1 MKLYEYQVKKIFA
14 QYGINIQ
21 KGELA
26 KTPQEAKQIAAA
38 IGGPVVLKSQVLVG
52 GRGKAGGVKIVDD
65 LSGVEKA
72 ADKILKTE
80 IKGYKPN
87 GILVLEKIEI
97 KQEFYLS
104 IVLDRKMKKTVII
117 FSSFGGMDI
126 EEISKKHPEKVAK
139 IYIEELLG
147 LQDFHINR
155 LLPLLNKDREIFLK
169 LKEIVKKLYSIYKKY
184 DGLIVEI
191 NPLILT
197 ENGDLVALD
206 GKMEIDNNA
215 QYRQKS
221 LVDASNGVEED
232 PIELIGKQA
241 GFVVIKLKGNISI
254 ISNGA
259 GLALSTLDL
268 LHKYNMGVANILDL
282 SGGATPEKVMRA
294 IKVVMQ
300 DKDVKGIL
308 FNIFGGI
315 TRCDEIA
322 RGIAGALKSIPENIS
337 VVCRLQGTNRDEGIN
352 LLKDVNLDADI
363 DLEETVKNI
372 VSTVNRGWRI

>member
-1 MKLYEYQVKKIFA
+1 MKLYEYQVKEIFSK
-14 QYGINIQ
+14 YGINIQ
-21 KGELA
+21 KGKLA

-38 IGGPVVLKSQVLVG
+38 IGVPVVLKSQVLVG

-65 LSGVEKA
+65 LSDVEKVA
-72 ADKILKTE
+72 GKILKTE
-80 IKGYKPN
+80 IKDHKPK

-104 IVLDRKMKKTVII
+104 IVLDRKMKKTLVI

-126 EEISKKHPEKVAK
+126 EEISKKHPEKIAK
-139 IYIEELLG
+139 LYVEELLG
-147 LQDFHINR
+147 IQDFHINR
-155 LLPLLNKDREIFLK
+155 LLPLVDNNREMFSK
-169 LKEIVKKLYSIYKKY
+169 LKKIVKILYSIYKKY
-184 DGLIVEI
+184 DSLIVEI
-191 NPLILT
+191 NPLALT

-215 QYRQKS
+215 NYRQKL
-221 LVDASNGVEED
+221 LVDTENKDEED
-232 PIELIGKQA
+232 PIELIGKNA

-268 LHKYNMGVANILDL
+268 LYKYNMGVANILDL
-282 SGGATPEKVMRA
+282 SGGATPEKVIRA
-294 IKVVMQ
+294 VKVVIQ

-322 RGIAGALKSIPENIS
+322 RGIAGALKNIPENIS
-337 VVCRLQGTNRDEGIN
+337 VVCRLQGTNREEGISI
-352 LLKDVNLDADI
+352 LKDVSLNAET

-372 VSTVNRGWRI
+372 VSTMNRG

>member
-1 MKLYEYQVKKIFA
+1 MKLYEYQVKDIFSK
-14 QYGINIQ
+14 YGINIR
-21 KGELA
+21 KGKLA
-26 KTPQEAKQIAAA
+26 KTPQEAKQIAAV
-38 IGGPVVLKSQVLVG
+38 IGVPVVLKSQVLVG

-65 LSGVEKA
+65 LSDVEKV

-80 IKGYKPN
+80 IKGYKPI
-87 GILVLEKIEI
+87 GILVDEKAEI
-97 KQEFYLS
+97 KQEFYLG
-104 IVLDRKMKKTVII
+104 IVLDRKMKKTLVI

-126 EEISKKHPEKVAK
+126 EEVSKKHPEKICKLYV
-139 IYIEELLG
+139 EELLG
-147 LQDFHINR
+147 IQDFHINR
-155 LLPLLNKDREIFLK
+155 LLPLVDNNKEMFLK
-169 LKEIVKKLYSIYKKY
+169 LKKIVKTLYSIYKKY
-184 DGLIVEI
+184 DSLIVEI
-191 NPLILT
+191 NPLALT

-215 QYRQKS
+215 SYRQKL
-221 LVDASNGVEED
+221 LVDTDNKDEEN
-232 PIELIGKQA
+232 PIELIGKKA

-282 SGGATPEKVMRA
+282 SGGATPEKVIRA
-294 IKVVMQ
+294 VKVVIQ

-322 RGIAGALKSIPENIS
+322 RGIAGALKSIPDDIS
-337 VVCRLQGTNRDEGIN
+337 VVCRLQGTNREEGISI
-352 LLKDVNLDADI
+352 LKDVSLNAET
-363 DLEETVKNI
+363 DLEEVVKNI
-372 VSTVNRGWRI
+372 VSRMNRG

>member
-1 MKLYEYQVKKIFA
+1 MKLYEYQVKEIFS
-14 QYGINIQ
+14 QYGIGIQ
-21 KGELA
+21 KGKLA
-26 KTPQEAKQIAAA
+26 KTPQEAKKIAAN

-52 GRGKAGGVKIVDD
+52 GRGKAGGVKLVDD
-65 LSGVEKA
+65 LDKVEKVA
-72 ADKILKTE
+72 ETIMKTE
-80 IKGYKPN
+80 IKGNKPI

-104 IVLDRKMKKTVII
+104 IVLDRKMKKTLVI

-126 EEISKKHPEKVAK
+126 EEVSKKHPEKITKLYV
-139 IYIEELLG
+139 EELLDI
-147 LQDFHINR
+147 QDFHINR
-155 LLPLLNKDREIFLK
+155 LLPLVDNNREMFSK
-169 LKEIVKKLYSIYKKY
+169 LKKIVKLFYSIYKKY
-184 DGLIVEI
+184 DSLIVEI
-191 NPLILT
+191 NPLALA

-206 GKMEIDNNA
+206 GKLEIDNNA
-215 QYRQKS
+215 EYRQKS
-221 LVDASNGVEED
+221 LTDSENKDEED
-232 PIELIGKQA
+232 PIELIGKKA

-268 LHKYNMGVANILDL
+268 LDKYNMGVANILDL
-282 SGGATPEKVMRA
+282 SGGATPEKVIKA
-294 IKVVMQ
+294 VKVVIQ

-322 RGIAGALKSIPENIS
+322 RGIAGALKSIPEDIF

-352 LLKDVNLDADI
+352 ILKDVNLNADTG
-363 DLEETVKNI
+363 LEETVKNI
-372 VSTVNRGWRI
+372 VSIMNRE

>member
-1 MKLYEYQVKKIFA
+1 MKLYEYQVKEIFSK
-14 QYGINIQ
+14 YGINIQ
-21 KGELA
+21 KGKLA
-26 KTPQEAKQIAAA
+26 KTPQEAKHIAAA
-38 IGGPVVLKSQVLVG
+38 IGVPVVLKSQVLVG
-52 GRGKAGGVKIVDD
+52 GRGKAGGVKIVDG
-65 LSGVEKA
+65 LSDVEKVA
-72 ADKILKTE
+72 SKILKTE
-80 IKGYKPN
+80 IKGHKPK
-87 GILVLEKIEI
+87 GILFLEKIEI

-104 IVLDRKMKKTVII
+104 IVLDRKMKKTLVI

-126 EEISKKHPEKVAK
+126 EEISKKHPEKIAK
-139 IYIEELLG
+139 LYVEELLG
-147 LQDFHINR
+147 IQDFHINR
-155 LLPLLNKDREIFLK
+155 LLPLVDNNKEMFSK
-169 LKEIVKKLYSIYKKY
+169 LKKIVKTLYSIYKKY
-184 DGLIVEI
+184 DSLIVEI
-191 NPLILT
+191 NPLALT

-215 QYRQKS
+215 NYRQKL
-221 LVDASNGVEED
+221 LVDTENKGEED
-232 PIELIGKQA
+232 PIELIGKNA

-282 SGGATPEKVMRA
+282 SGGATPEKVMQA
-294 IKVVMQ
+294 IKVVIQ

-322 RGIAGALKSIPENIS
+322 RGIAGALNSIPEDIS

-352 LLKDVNLDADI
+352 ILKDVNLDADT

-372 VSTVNRGWRI
+372 VSTVNRG

>member
-1 MKLYEYQVKKIFA
+1 MKLYEYQVKEIFSK
-14 QYGINIQ
+14 YGINIQ
-21 KGELA
+21 KGKFA

-38 IGGPVVLKSQVLVG
+38 IGVPVVLKSQVLVG

-65 LSGVEKA
+65 LSDVEKV

-80 IKGYKPN
+80 IKGYKPI
-87 GILVLEKIEI
+87 GILVDKKTEI
-97 KQEFYLS
+97 KQEFYLG
-104 IVLDRKMKKTVII
+104 IVFDRKMKKTVII
-117 FSSFGGMDI
+117 FSPSGGIDI
-126 EEISKKHPEKVAK
+126 EEMSKRCPQKITK
-139 IYIEELLG
+139 IYIDELLA
-147 LQDFHINR
+147 LQEFHINR
-155 LLPLLNKDREIFLK
+155 LLPLVDNDREMFSK
-169 LKEIVKKLYSIYKKY
+169 LKKIVKELYSIYKKY
-184 DGLIVEI
+184 DSLIVEI
-191 NPLILT
+191 NPLALT

-215 QYRQKS
+215 SYRQKL
-221 LVDASNGVEED
+221 LVDTDNKDEEN
-232 PIELIGKQA
+232 PIELIGKKA

-268 LHKYNMGVANILDL
+268 LHKHNMGVANILDL

-294 IKVVMQ
+294 VKVVIQ

-322 RGIAGALKSIPENIS
+322 RGIAGALKSIPDDIS
-337 VVCRLQGTNRDEGIN
+337 VVCRLQGTNREEGISI
-352 LLKDVNLDADI
+352 LKDVSLNAET
-363 DLEETVKNI
+363 DLEEVVKNI
-372 VSTVNRGWRI
+372 VSTMNRG

>member
-1 MKLYEYQVKKIFA
+1 MKLYEYQVKEIFSK
-14 QYGINIQ
+14 YGINIQ
-21 KGELA
+21 KGKFA

-38 IGGPVVLKSQVLVG
+38 IGVPVVLKSQVLVG

-65 LSGVEKA
+65 LSDVEKVA
-72 ADKILKTE
+72 GKILRTE
-80 IKGYKPN
+80 IKGYKPI
-87 GILVLEKIEI
+87 GILVDKKTEI
-97 KQEFYLS
+97 KQEFYLG
-104 IVLDRKMKKTVII
+104 IVFDRKMKKTVII
-117 FSSFGGMDI
+117 FSPSGGIDI
-126 EEISKKHPEKVAK
+126 EEMSKRCPQKITK
-139 IYIEELLG
+139 IYIDELLA
-147 LQDFHINR
+147 LQEFHINR
-155 LLPLLNKDREIFLK
+155 LLPLVDNDKEMFSK
-169 LKEIVKKLYSIYKKY
+169 LKKIVKELYSIYKKY
-184 DGLIVEI
+184 DSLIVEI
-191 NPLILT
+191 NPLALT

-215 QYRQKS
+215 SYRQKL
-221 LVDASNGVEED
+221 LVDTDNKDEEN
-232 PIELIGKQA
+232 PIELIGKKA

-294 IKVVMQ
+294 VKVVIQ

-322 RGIAGALKSIPENIS
+322 RGIAGALKSIPEDIS
-337 VVCRLQGTNRDEGIN
+337 VVCRLQGTNREEGISI
-352 LLKDVNLDADI
+352 LKDVSLNAET
-363 DLEETVKNI
+363 DLEEVVKNI
-372 VSTVNRGWRI
+372 VSTMNRG

>member
-1 MKLYEYQVKKIFA
+1 MKLYEYQVKEIFA
-14 QYGINIQ
+14 KHGINIQ
-21 KGELA
+21 KGKLA
-26 KTPQEAKQIAAA
+26 KTPQEAKQIAAV

-65 LSGVEKA
+65 LSEVEKVA
-72 ADKILKTE
+72 EKILKTE

-104 IVLDRKMKKTVII
+104 IVLDRKMKKTLVI

-126 EEISKKHPEKVAK
+126 EEVSKKHPAKVAK
-139 IYIEELLG
+139 IYVEELLS
-147 LQDFHINR
+147 LQEFHINR
-155 LLPLLNKDREIFLK
+155 LLPLLNNDREILSK
-169 LKEIVKKLYSIYKKY
+169 LKEVVKKLYSIYKKY

-191 NPLILT
+191 NPLALI

-232 PIELIGKQA
+232 PIELIGKEA

-268 LHKYNMGVANILDL
+268 LDKYNIGVANILDL

-294 IKVVMQ
+294 IKVVIQ

-322 RGIAGALKSIPENIS
+322 RGIAGALKSIPEDIS
-337 VVCRLQGTNRDEGIN
+337 VVCRLQGTNREEGIN
-352 LLKDVNLDADI
+352 ILKDVNLEADT

-372 VSTVNRGWRI
+372 VSTMNRG

>member
-1 MKLYEYQVKKIFA
+1 VKLYEYQAKEIFA
-14 QYGINIQ
+14 KYEINIQ

-26 KTPQEAKQIAAA
+26 KTPQEAKQVAAV

-65 LSGVEKA
+65 LGDVEKV
-72 ADKILKTE
+72 ADKILKSE
-80 IKGYKPN
+80 IKGYKPK

-126 EEISKKHPEKVAK
+126 EEVSKKHPEKVAK
-139 IYIEELLG
+139 IYVEELLG

-155 LLPLLNKDREIFLK
+155 LLPLLNNNREILSK
-169 LKEIVKKLYSIYKKY
+169 LKNIVKKLYSIYKRY
-184 DGLIVEI
+184 DCLIVEI
-191 NPLILT
+191 NPLALA

-215 QYRQKS
+215 SYRQKL
-221 LVDASNGVEED
+221 LVDTENKDEED

-241 GFVVIKLKGNISI
+241 GFVVIKLKGPVSI

-322 RGIAGALKSIPENIS
+322 RGIAGALKSIPEDIS
-337 VVCRLQGTNRDEGIN
+337 VVCRLQGTNREEGIN
-352 LLKDVNLDADI
+352 ILKDVNLDAET

-372 VSTVNRGWRI
+372 VSTMNRG

>member
-1 MKLYEYQVKKIFA
+1 MKLYEYQVKDIFSK
-14 QYGINIQ
+14 YGINIR
-21 KGELA
+21 KGKLA
-26 KTPQEAKQIAAA
+26 KTPQEAKQIAAV
-38 IGGPVVLKSQVLVG
+38 IGVPVVLKSQVLVG

-65 LSGVEKA
+65 LSDVEKV

-80 IKGYKPN
+80 IKGYKPI
-87 GILVLEKIEI
+87 GILVDEKAEI
-97 KQEFYLS
+97 KQEFYLG
-104 IVLDRKMKKTVII
+104 IVLDRKMKKTLVI

-126 EEISKKHPEKVAK
+126 EEVSKKHPEKICKLYV
-139 IYIEELLG
+139 EELLG
-147 LQDFHINR
+147 IQDFHINR
-155 LLPLLNKDREIFLK
+155 LLPLVDNDREMFSK
-169 LKEIVKKLYSIYKKY
+169 LKKIVKELYSIYKKY
-184 DGLIVEI
+184 DSLIVEI
-191 NPLILT
+191 NPLALT

-215 QYRQKS
+215 SYRQKL
-221 LVDASNGVEED
+221 LVDTDNKDEEN
-232 PIELIGKQA
+232 PIELIGKKA

-282 SGGATPEKVMRA
+282 SGGATPEKVIRA
-294 IKVVMQ
+294 VKVVIQ

-322 RGIAGALKSIPENIS
+322 RGIAGALKSIPDDIS
-337 VVCRLQGTNRDEGIN
+337 VVCRLQGTNREEGISI
-352 LLKDVNLDADI
+352 LKDVSLNAET
-363 DLEETVKNI
+363 DLEEVVKNI
-372 VSTVNRGWRI
+372 VSTMNRG

>member
-1 MKLYEYQVKKIFA
+1 MKLYEYQVKEIFSK
-14 QYGINIQ
+14 YGINIQ
-21 KGELA
+21 KGKFA

-38 IGGPVVLKSQVLVG
+38 IGVPVVLKSQVLVG

-65 LSGVEKA
+65 LSDVEKVA
-72 ADKILKTE
+72 GKILKTE
-80 IKGYKPN
+80 IKGYKPI

-104 IVLDRKMKKTVII
+104 IVLDRKMKKTLVI

-126 EEISKKHPEKVAK
+126 EEVSKEHPEKIAK
-139 IYIEELLG
+139 LYVEELLG
-147 LQDFHINR
+147 IQDFHINR
-155 LLPLLNKDREIFLK
+155 LLPLVDNNREIFSK
-169 LKEIVKKLYSIYKKY
+169 LKEIVKKLYSIYKKF
-184 DGLIVEI
+184 DCLIVEI
-191 NPLILT
+191 NPLTLT

-221 LVDASNGVEED
+221 LVDTSNGVEED
-232 PIELIGKQA
+232 AIELVGKQA

-268 LHKYNMGVANILDL
+268 LDKYNMGVANILDL
-282 SGGATPEKVMRA
+282 SGGATPEKVIRA
-294 IKVVMQ
+294 IKVVIQ

-322 RGIAGALKSIPENIS
+322 RGIAGALNSIPEDIS
-337 VVCRLQGTNRDEGIN
+337 VVCRLQGTNREEGISI
-352 LLKDVNLDADI
+352 LKDVGLNAET

-372 VSTVNRGWRI
+372 VSTMNRG

>member
-1 MKLYEYQVKKIFA
+1 VKLYEYQAKEIFA
-14 QYGINIQ
+14 KYEINIQ

-26 KTPQEAKQIAAA
+26 KTPQDAKQIAAV

-65 LSGVEKA
+65 LSDVEKV
-72 ADKILKTE
+72 ADKMLKSE

-126 EEISKKHPEKVAK
+126 EEVSKKHPEKIAK
-139 IYIEELLG
+139 IYVEELLG
-147 LQDFHINR
+147 FQDFHINR
-155 LLPLLNKDREIFLK
+155 LLPLLNNDREILSK
-169 LKEIVKKLYSIYKKY
+169 LKKIVKKLYSIYKKY
-184 DGLIVEI
+184 DCLIAEI
-191 NPLILT
+191 NPLALT

-221 LVDASNGVEED
+221 LVDTSNGIEED

-294 IKVVMQ
+294 VKVVLQ

-322 RGIAGALKSIPENIS
+322 RGIAGALKSIPEDIS

-352 LLKDVNLDADI
+352 ILKDVNLDADT

-372 VSTVNRGWRI
+372 VSIMNRG

>member
-1 MKLYEYQVKKIFA
+1 MKLYEYQVKEIFSK
-14 QYGINIQ
+14 YGINIQ
-21 KGELA
+21 KGKLA

-38 IGGPVVLKSQVLVG
+38 IGVPVVLKSQVLVG
-52 GRGKAGGVKIVDD
+52 GRGKAGGVKIVND
-65 LSGVEKA
+65 LSDVEKVA
-72 ADKILKTE
+72 GKILKTE
-80 IKGYKPN
+80 IKDHKPK

-104 IVLDRKMKKTVII
+104 IVLDRKMKKTLVI

-126 EEISKKHPEKVAK
+126 EEISKKHPEKIAK
-139 IYIEELLG
+139 LYVEELLG
-147 LQDFHINR
+147 IQDFHINR
-155 LLPLLNKDREIFLK
+155 LLLLVDNNREMFSK
-169 LKEIVKKLYSIYKKY
+169 LKKIVKTLYFIYKKY
-184 DGLIVEI
+184 DSLIVEI
-191 NPLILT
+191 NPLALT

-215 QYRQKS
+215 NYRQKL
-221 LVDASNGVEED
+221 LVDTENKYEED
-232 PIELIGKQA
+232 PIELIGKNA

-268 LHKYNMGVANILDL
+268 LYKYNMGVANILDL
-282 SGGATPEKVMRA
+282 SGGATPEKVIRA
-294 IKVVMQ
+294 VKVVIQ

-322 RGIAGALKSIPENIS
+322 RGIAGALKNIPENIS
-337 VVCRLQGTNRDEGIN
+337 VVCRLQGTNREEGISI
-352 LLKDVNLDADI
+352 LKDVGLNAET

-372 VSTVNRGWRI
+372 VLTMNRG

>member
-1 MKLYEYQVKKIFA
+1 MKLYEYQAKEIFSK
-14 QYGINIQ
+14 YGISIQ
-21 KGELA
+21 KGKLA
-26 KTPQEAKQIAAA
+26 KTPQEAKQIATT
-38 IGGPVVLKSQVLVG
+38 IGGSVVLKSQVLVG

-65 LSGVEKA
+65 LSDVEKT

-104 IVLDRKMKKTVII
+104 VVLDRKMKKTVII

-139 IYIEELLG
+139 IYVEELLG

-155 LLPLLNKDREIFLK
+155 LLPLLNNDREILSK
-169 LKEIVKKLYSIYKKY
+169 LKNIVKKLYSIYKKY
-184 DGLIVEI
+184 DCLIVEI
-191 NPLILT
+191 NPLALT
-197 ENGDLVALD
+197 DNGDLVALD

-215 QYRQKS
+215 SYRQKS
-221 LVDASNGVEED
+221 LVDTRNGIEED
-232 PIELIGKQA
+232 PIELIGKKA

-268 LHKYNMGVANILDL
+268 LDKYNMGVANILDL

-294 IKVVMQ
+294 IKVVIQ
-300 DKDVKGIL
+300 DKDVKRIL

-322 RGIAGALKSIPENIS
+322 RGIAGALKSIPRDIS
-337 VVCRLQGTNRDEGIN
+337 VICRLQGTNREEGIN
-352 LLKDVNLDADI
+352 ILKEVNLNADT
-363 DLEETVKNI
+363 DLEEAIKNI
-372 VSTVNRGWRI
+372 VSTMNRG

>member
-1 MKLYEYQVKKIFA
+1 MKLYEYQVKEIFSK
-14 QYGINIQ
+14 YGIGIQ
-21 KGELA
+21 KGKFA
-26 KTPQEAKQIAAA
+26 KTPQEAKQIAAN

-65 LSGVEKA
+65 LSDVEKV
-72 ADKILKTE
+72 ADEILKTE
-80 IKGYKPN
+80 IKGFKPV
-87 GILVLEKIEI
+87 GILVEKKMEI
-97 KQEFYLS
+97 KKELYLS
-104 IVLDRKMKKTVII
+104 IVFDRKMKKTIII
-117 FSSFGGMDI
+117 FSPSGGMDI
-126 EEISKKHPEKVAK
+126 EEISKSSPEKITKV
-139 IYIEELLG
+139 YINELLG
-147 LQDFHINR
+147 LQSFHINR
-155 LLPLLNKDREIFLK
+155 LLPLVNNDKEMFSK
-169 LKEIVKKLYSIYKKY
+169 LKKIVKALYSIYKKS
-184 DGLIVEI
+184 DSMIVEI
-191 NPLILT
+191 NPLALT

-215 QYRQKS
+215 EYRQKS
-221 LVDASNGVEED
+221 LIGTDNKNAED
-232 PIELIGKQA
+232 PIEIIGKEA

-268 LHKYNMGVANILDL
+268 LDKYNMGVANILDL
-282 SGGATPEKVMRA
+282 SGGATPEKVMQA
-294 IKVVMQ
+294 VKVVIQ

-322 RGIAGALKSIPENIS
+322 RGIAGALKSIPEDIS

-352 LLKDVNLDADI
+352 ILKGVNLDADT

-372 VSTVNRGWRI
+372 VSTMNRGQTI

>member
-1 MKLYEYQVKKIFA
+1 MKLYEYQVKEIFSK
-14 QYGINIQ
+14 YGINIR
-21 KGELA
+21 KGKLA
-26 KTPQEAKQIAAA
+26 KTPQEAKQIAAV
-38 IGGPVVLKSQVLVG
+38 IGVPVVLKSQVLVG

-65 LSGVEKA
+65 LSDVEKV

-80 IKGYKPN
+80 IKGYKPI
-87 GILVLEKIEI
+87 GILVDEKAEI
-97 KQEFYLS
+97 KQEFYLG
-104 IVLDRKMKKTVII
+104 IVLDRKMKKTLVI

-126 EEISKKHPEKVAK
+126 EEVSKKHPEKICKLYV
-139 IYIEELLG
+139 EELLG
-147 LQDFHINR
+147 IQDFHINR
-155 LLPLLNKDREIFLK
+155 LLPLVDNNKEMFLK
-169 LKEIVKKLYSIYKKY
+169 LKKIAKTLYFIYKKY
-184 DGLIVEI
+184 DSLIVEI
-191 NPLILT
+191 NPLALT

-215 QYRQKS
+215 NYRQKL
-221 LVDASNGVEED
+221 LVDTENEDEED
-232 PIELIGKQA
+232 PIELIGKKA

-282 SGGATPEKVMRA
+282 SGGATPEKVIRA
-294 IKVVMQ
+294 VKVVIQ

-322 RGIAGALKSIPENIS
+322 RGIAGALKSIPDDIS
-337 VVCRLQGTNRDEGIN
+337 VVCRLQGTNREEGISI
-352 LLKDVNLDADI
+352 LKDVSLNAET
-363 DLEETVKNI
+363 DLEEVVKNI
-372 VSTVNRGWRI
+372 VSTMNRG

>member
-1 MKLYEYQVKKIFA
+1 MKLYEYQAKDIFSK
-14 QYGINIQ
+14 YGINIQ
-21 KGELA
+21 KGKLA
-26 KTPQEAKQIAAA
+26 ETPQEAKQIAEA

-65 LSGVEKA
+65 LSDVEKV

-80 IKGYKPN
+80 IKGYKPIR
-87 GILVLEKIEI
+87 ILVEEKTEI
-97 KQEFYLS
+97 KQELYLS
-104 IVLDRKMKKTVII
+104 IVFDRKMKKTLII
-117 FSSFGGMDI
+117 FSSFGGMEI
-126 EEISKKHPEKVAK
+126 EEISKKHPGKIAK
-139 IYIEELLG
+139 LYVEELLG
-147 LQDFHINR
+147 IQDFHINR
-155 LLPLLNKDREIFLK
+155 LLPLVDNNREMFSK
-169 LKEIVKKLYSIYKKY
+169 LKKIVKTLYSIYKKY
-184 DGLIVEI
+184 DCLIVEI
-191 NPLILT
+191 NPLALT
-197 ENGDLVALD
+197 KNGDLVALD

-215 QYRQKS
+215 NYRQKLLIDS
-221 LVDASNGVEED
+221 ENKDEED
-232 PIELIGKQA
+232 PIELIGKNA

-322 RGIAGALKSIPENIS
+322 RGIAGALKSIPEDIS
-337 VVCRLQGTNRDEGIN
+337 VVCRLQGTNREEGIKI
-352 LLKDVNLDADI
+352 LKDVNLDAET
-363 DLEETVKNI
+363 DLEKTVKNI
-372 VSTVNRGWRI
+372 VSTMNRG

>member
-1 MKLYEYQVKKIFA
+1 MKLYEYQAKEIFSKH
-14 QYGINIQ
+14 GISIQ
-21 KGELA
+21 KGKLA
-26 KTPQEAKQIAAA
+26 KTPQEAKQIAAF

-65 LSGVEKA
+65 LSDVEKV
-72 ADKILKTE
+72 ADKILKSE
-80 IKGYKPN
+80 IKGYKPK

-104 IVLDRKMKKTVII
+104 IVLDRKMKKTLVI

-126 EEISKKHPEKVAK
+126 EEVSKKHPEKITKLYV
-139 IYIEELLG
+139 EELLG
-147 LQDFHINR
+147 IQDFHINR
-155 LLPLLNKDREIFLK
+155 LLPLVDNNKEMFSK
-169 LKEIVKKLYSIYKKY
+169 LKKIVKILYSIYKKY
-184 DGLIVEI
+184 DSLVVEI
-191 NPLILT
+191 NPLALT

-215 QYRQKS
+215 SYRQKL
-221 LVDASNGVEED
+221 LVDTENKDEED
-232 PIELIGKQA
+232 PIELIGKKA

-294 IKVVMQ
+294 IKVVIQ

-322 RGIAGALKSIPENIS
+322 RGIAGALKVIPEDIS
-337 VVCRLQGTNRDEGIN
+337 VVCRLQGTNREEGIN
-352 LLKDVNLDADI
+352 ILKDVNLDADT

-372 VSTVNRGWRI
+372 VSTMNRG

>member
-1 MKLYEYQVKKIFA
+1 MKLYEYQVKEIFSK
-14 QYGINIQ
+14 YGINIQ
-21 KGELA
+21 KGKLA

-38 IGGPVVLKSQVLVG
+38 IGVPVVLKSQVLVG

-65 LSGVEKA
+65 LSDAEKVA
-72 ADKILKTE
+72 GKILKTE
-80 IKGYKPN
+80 IKDYKPK

-104 IVLDRKMKKTVII
+104 IVLDRKMKKTLII

-126 EEISKKHPEKVAK
+126 EEVSKKHPEKIAK
-139 IYIEELLG
+139 LYVEELLG
-147 LQDFHINR
+147 IQDFHINR
-155 LLPLLNKDREIFLK
+155 LLPLVDNNREMFSK
-169 LKEIVKKLYSIYKKY
+169 LKKIVKTLYFIYKKY
-184 DGLIVEI
+184 DSLIVEI
-191 NPLILT
+191 NPLALT

-206 GKMEIDNNA
+206 GKMEIDNDA
-215 QYRQKS
+215 SYRQKL
-221 LVDASNGVEED
+221 LVDTENKDEED
-232 PIELIGKQA
+232 PIELIGKKA

-268 LHKYNMGVANILDL
+268 LYKYNMGVANILDL
-282 SGGATPEKVMRA
+282 SGGATPEKVIRA
-294 IKVVMQ
+294 VKVVIQ

-322 RGIAGALKSIPENIS
+322 RGIAGALKNIPENIS
-337 VVCRLQGTNRDEGIN
+337 VVCRLQGTNREEGIN
-352 LLKDVNLDADI
+352 ILKDVNLNAET

-372 VSTVNRGWRI
+372 VSTMNRG

>member
-1 MKLYEYQVKKIFA
+1 MKLYEYQVKEIFSKH
-14 QYGINIQ
+14 GINIQ

-26 KTPQEAKQIAAA
+26 KTPQEAKQIAAV
-38 IGGPVVLKSQVLVG
+38 IGSPVVLKSQVLVG

-65 LSGVEKA
+65 LTGVEKV
-72 ADKILKTE
+72 ADKILKSE
-80 IKGYKPN
+80 IKGYKPK

-117 FSSFGGMDI
+117 FSSFGGIDI
-126 EEISKKHPEKVAK
+126 EEVSKKHPQKIAK

-155 LLPLLNKDREIFLK
+155 LLPLLNNDREILSK

-184 DGLIVEI
+184 DCLIVEI
-191 NPLILT
+191 NPLTLT
-197 ENGDLVALD
+197 ESGELVALD

-215 QYRQKS
+215 NYRQKL
-221 LVDASNGVEED
+221 LVDTDNKDEED
-232 PIELIGKQA
+232 PIELIGKKA

-282 SGGATPEKVMRA
+282 SGGATPEKVIQA
-294 IKVVMQ
+294 VKVVIQ

-322 RGIAGALKSIPENIS
+322 RGIAGALKSIPEDIS
-337 VVCRLQGTNRDEGIN
+337 VVCRLQGTNREEGISI
-352 LLKDVNLDADI
+352 LKDVSLNAET

-372 VSTVNRGWRI
+372 VSTMNRG

>member
-1 MKLYEYQVKKIFA
+1 MKLYEYQVKEIFSK
-14 QYGINIQ
+14 YGINIQ
-21 KGELA
+21 KGKLA
-26 KTPQEAKQIAAA
+26 KTPQEAKQTAAA
-38 IGGPVVLKSQVLVG
+38 IRVPVVLKSQVLVG

-65 LSGVEKA
+65 LSDVEKV

-80 IKGYKPN
+80 IKGYKPI
-87 GILVLEKIEI
+87 GILVDEKAEI
-97 KQEFYLS
+97 KQEFYLG
-104 IVLDRKMKKTVII
+104 IVLDRKMKKTLVI

-126 EEISKKHPEKVAK
+126 GEVSKKHPEKICKLYV
-139 IYIEELLG
+139 EELLG
-147 LQDFHINR
+147 IQDFHINR
-155 LLPLLNKDREIFLK
+155 LLPLVDNNREMFSK
-169 LKEIVKKLYSIYKKY
+169 LKKIVKALYFIYKKY
-184 DGLIVEI
+184 DSLIVEI
-191 NPLILT
+191 NPLALT

-215 QYRQKS
+215 SYRQKL
-221 LVDASNGVEED
+221 LVDTENKDEED
-232 PIELIGKQA
+232 PLELIGKNA
-241 GFVVIKLKGNISI
+241 GFVVVKLKGNISI

-282 SGGATPEKVMRA
+282 SGGATPEKVIRA
-294 IKVVMQ
+294 VKVVIQ

-322 RGIAGALKSIPENIS
+322 RGIAGALKSIPEDIS
-337 VVCRLQGTNRDEGIN
+337 VVCRLQGTNREEGISI
-352 LLKDVNLDADI
+352 LRDVSLNAET

-372 VSTVNRGWRI
+372 VSTMNRG

>member
-1 MKLYEYQVKKIFA
+1 MKLYEYQAKEIFSK
-14 QYGINIQ
+14 YGIGIQ
-21 KGELA
+21 KGKLA
-26 KTPQEAKQIAAA
+26 KTPQEAKQIAADIA
-38 IGGPVVLKSQVLVG
+38 NPVVLKSQVLVG

-65 LSGVEKA
+65 LSEVEKV

-97 KQEFYLS
+97 KQEFYLG

-126 EEISKKHPEKVAK
+126 EEVSKKHPEKVAK
-139 IYIEELLG
+139 IYVEELLG

-155 LLPLLNKDREIFLK
+155 LLPLLNNDREILSK
-169 LKEIVKKLYSIYKKY
+169 LKEIVKKLYAIYKKY
-184 DGLIVEI
+184 DCLIVEI
-191 NPLILT
+191 NPLALT

-221 LVDASNGVEED
+221 LVDTSNENEED
-232 PIELIGKQA
+232 PIEFIGKQE
-241 GFVVIKLKGNISI
+241 GFVVIKLTGNISI

-294 IKVVMQ
+294 IKVVIQ

-322 RGIAGALKSIPENIS
+322 RGIAGALGSIPKNIS
-337 VVCRLQGTNRDEGIN
+337 VVCRLQGTNRDEGISI
-352 LLKDVNLDADI
+352 LKDVSLNAET

-372 VSTVNRGWRI
+372 VSTMNRG

>member
-1 MKLYEYQVKKIFA
+1 MKLYEYQVKEIFSK
-14 QYGINIQ
+14 YGIGIQ
-21 KGELA
+21 EGKFA
-26 KTPQEAKQIAAA
+26 KTPQEAKQIAAN

-65 LSGVEKA
+65 LSDVEKT

-80 IKGYKPN
+80 IKGYKPV

-104 IVLDRKMKKTVII
+104 IVFNRKMKKTVII
-117 FSSFGGMDI
+117 FSPSGGMDI
-126 EEISKKHPEKVAK
+126 EEVSKKHPEKIAK
-139 IYIEELLG
+139 LYIEELLG
-147 LQDFHINR
+147 IQDFHINR
-155 LLPLLNKDREIFLK
+155 LLPLVDNDREMFSK
-169 LKEIVKKLYSIYKKY
+169 LKKIVKTLYSIYKKH
-184 DGLIVEI
+184 DSLIVEI
-191 NPLILT
+191 NPLALT

-215 QYRQKS
+215 DYRQKS
-221 LVDASNGVEED
+221 LVDTENKDAED
-232 PIELIGKQA
+232 PIELIGKEA
-241 GFVVIKLKGNISI
+241 GFGVIKLKGNISS
-254 ISNGA
+254 ISNGG

-268 LHKYNMGVANILDL
+268 LDKYNMGAANILDL
-282 SGGATPEKVMRA
+282 SGGATPEKVIQA
-294 IKVVMQ
+294 VKVVIQ

-322 RGIAGALKSIPENIS
+322 RGIAGALKTIPEEIS
-337 VVCRLQGTNRDEGIN
+337 VVCRLQGTNREEGISI
-352 LLKDVNLDADI
+352 LKDVSLKAET

-372 VSTVNRGWRI
+372 VSIMNRG

>member
-1 MKLYEYQVKKIFA
+1 MKLFEYQTKEIFA
-14 QYGINIQ
+14 KYGINIQ

-26 KTPQEAKQIAAA
+26 QTTQEAKQIAAA

-52 GRGKAGGVKIVDD
+52 GRGKAGGVRLVDD
-65 LSGVEKA
+65 LNDVEEI

-80 IKGYKPN
+80 IKGHKTK

-97 KQEFYLS
+97 EQEFYLS
-104 IVLDRKMKKTVII
+104 IVLDRKIKKTLVI
-117 FSSFGGMDI
+117 FSSFGGMEI
-126 EEISKKHPEKVAK
+126 EEVSKKHPEKIAK
-139 IYIEELLG
+139 LYVEELLG
-147 LQDFHINR
+147 IQDFHINR
-155 LLPLLNKDREIFLK
+155 LLPLVDNNREIFSK
-169 LKEIVKKLYSIYKKY
+169 LKKIVKTLYSIYKKY
-184 DGLIVEI
+184 DSLIVEI
-191 NPLILT
+191 NPLALT

-215 QYRQKS
+215 NYRQKL
-221 LVDASNGVEED
+221 LVDTENKDEED
-232 PIELIGKQA
+232 PIELMGKKA

-294 IKVVMQ
+294 IKVVIQ
-300 DKDVKGIL
+300 DKDVEGIL

-322 RGIAGALKSIPENIS
+322 RGIAGALKSIPEDIS

-352 LLKDVNLDADI
+352 ILKEVNLDAET

-372 VSTVNRGWRI
+372 VSAMNRG

>member
-1 MKLYEYQVKKIFA
+1 MKLHEYQAKEIFSKH
-14 QYGINIQ
+14 GISIQ
-21 KGELA
+21 KGKLA
-26 KTPQEAKQIAAA
+26 KTPQEAKQIAAV

-65 LSGVEKA
+65 LSDVEKV
-72 ADKILKTE
+72 ADKILKSE
-80 IKGYKPN
+80 IKGYKPK

-104 IVLDRKMKKTVII
+104 IVLDRKMKKTLVI

-126 EEISKKHPEKVAK
+126 EEVSKKHPEKIAK
-139 IYIEELLG
+139 LYIEELLG
-147 LQDFHINR
+147 IQDFHINR
-155 LLPLLNKDREIFLK
+155 LLPLVDNNREMFSK
-169 LKEIVKKLYSIYKKY
+169 LKKIVKTLYSIYKKH
-184 DGLIVEI
+184 DSLIVEI
-191 NPLILT
+191 NPLALT

-215 QYRQKS
+215 TYRQKLLS
-221 LVDASNGVEED
+221 DSENDEED
-232 PIELIGKQA
+232 PIELIGKKA

-268 LHKYNMGVANILDL
+268 LSKYNMGVANILDL

-294 IKVVMQ
+294 IKVVIQ

-315 TRCDEIA
+315 TRCNEIA
-322 RGIAGALKSIPENIS
+322 RGIAGALKSIPEDIS

-352 LLKDVNLDADI
+352 ILKDVNLDADT

-372 VSTVNRGWRI
+372 VSTMNRG

>member
-1 MKLYEYQVKKIFA
+1 MKLYEYQVKEIFSK
-14 QYGINIQ
+14 YGINIQ
-21 KGELA
+21 KGKLA
-26 KTPQEAKQIAAA
+26 KTPQEAKQTAAA
-38 IGGPVVLKSQVLVG
+38 IRVPVVLKSQVLVG

-65 LSGVEKA
+65 LSDVEKV

-80 IKGYKPN
+80 IKGYKPI
-87 GILVLEKIEI
+87 GILVDEKAEI
-97 KQEFYLS
+97 KQEFYLG
-104 IVLDRKMKKTVII
+104 IVLDRKMKKTLVI

-126 EEISKKHPEKVAK
+126 GEVSKKHPEKICKLYV
-139 IYIEELLG
+139 EELLG
-147 LQDFHINR
+147 IQDFHINR
-155 LLPLLNKDREIFLK
+155 LLPLVDNDREMFSK
-169 LKEIVKKLYSIYKKY
+169 LKKIVKALYSIYKKY
-184 DGLIVEI
+184 DSLIVEI
-191 NPLILT
+191 NPLAFT

-215 QYRQKS
+215 SYRQKL
-221 LVDASNGVEED
+221 LVDTDNKDEEN
-232 PIELIGKQA
+232 PIELIGKKA

-282 SGGATPEKVMRA
+282 SGGATPEKVIRA
-294 IKVVMQ
+294 VKVVIQ

-322 RGIAGALKSIPENIS
+322 RGIAGALKSIPDDIS
-337 VVCRLQGTNRDEGIN
+337 VVCRLQGTNREEGISI
-352 LLKDVNLDADI
+352 LKDVSLDAET
-363 DLEETVKNI
+363 DLEEVVKNI
-372 VSTVNRGWRI
+372 VSTMNRG